1 MSFYSKSKDATSGRQ
16 NPSKYSLP
24 NDKYSTQETIAR
36 GVWRFITR
44 DYENP
49 DRVHTNFKN
58 VEGHGFNGVP
68 GLLTTLSIK
77 GVSFKFILE

>member
-68 GLLTTLSIK
+68 GLLTTLSIN
-77 GVSFKFILE
+77 